1 MPPGTVSDA
10 IVLAKQRWSQVARF
24 DLDETTWKMV
34 MQHHEPCDVLQAIHD
49 VRKMRHGTDPAK
61 TYAAFERHLT
71 KLTEQRS
78 AFREIH
84 NHFLQQE

>member
-1 MPPGTVSDA
+1 
-10 IVLAKQRWSQVARF
+10 
-24 DLDETTWKMV
+24 